1 MQTRDILRTKNRE
14 NQTKPTQT
22 NMTQSN
28 WSYRRQIHMEN
39 GFFLQLCVSG
49 NSGNWGFS
57 SEELIGGR
65 HTGGEGAKGAEP
77 WIQGR
82 RVSGSRSG

>member
-1 MQTRDILRTKNRE
+1 M
-14 NQTKPTQT
+14 
-22 NMTQSN
+22 
-28 WSYRRQIHMEN
+28 
-39 GFFLQLCVSG
+39 GA
-49 NSGNWGFS
+49 FS

-77 WIQGR
+77 WVQGL